1 MLEWSSEL
9 VTFVTVIGTHFFFFS
24 FFCFVKRQQKKHWE
38 FQRWGQIT
46 SSIQLWGSYHKW
58 TMRNKSKSSNE
69 LSAWQTNWQND
80 NQKKTSRAHWRK
92 SMIIISTRMSYVTV
106 TRSTTHNTKE
116 ATTKTQ
122 NYFVNR
128 KSVTWHDEDEIFIRH
143 SLLPNRNEEKKK
155 CDTFH
160 YFVERINL
168 MNGFLSSYSCSPT
181 TTTTTK

>member
-1 MLEWSSEL
+1 
-9 VTFVTVIGTHFFFFS
+9 
-24 FFCFVKRQQKKHWE
+24 
-38 FQRWGQIT
+38 
-46 SSIQLWGSYHKW
+46 
-58 TMRNKSKSSNE
+58 MRNKSKSSNE

-181 TTTTTK
+181 TTTTKWREKKHLVLNFTTKKHGEKWLACENLVHIR